1 MIMAGYLFIKPINI
15 IVMYFLRVNDQ
26 TIYLNF
32 LNLIER
38 TVSVALGLL
47 FLIYLTHD
55 LYGYFIGVILAE
67 GIIAIIL
74 YQWFFRKYTVN
85 LRRTSKELNGKL
97 SRFGIPFLFLELSYL
112 LLTYADR
119 YLIMVFFDE
128 AMLGLYSVGYNLAM
142 YIGNII
148 LFSLSY
154 AIVPIYVEIFEK
166 EGKERTEE
174 FLRKVWHYFFMAIL
188 PMFFGYWAVS
198 RELVITLASEKYADA
213 ASFSPLILGGT
224 FIYATSCILNA
235 GLYLQKKSSTMLLI
249 MVCGVTV
256 NISLNYFLLPRYGVF
271 GGAYAAVATSS
282 LVVLL
287 TAKLS
292 SRYVVVRVEKSQIIY
307 YSILSIGMFL
317 AIDFIV
323 FQNVAA
329 TLFMKLAVGGIIG
342 GLGILYREKG
352 LVNALKGHFAKKGKE
367 ESLAT
372 KNLGLA
378 KDR

>member
-1 MIMAGYLFIKPINI
+1 
-15 IVMYFLRVNDQ
+15 
-26 TIYLNF
+26 
-32 LNLIER
+32 
-38 TVSVALGLL
+38 
-47 FLIYLTHD
+47 
-55 LYGYFIGVILAE
+55 
-67 GIIAIIL
+67 
-74 YQWFFRKYTVN
+74 
-85 LRRTSKELNGKL
+85 
-97 SRFGIPFLFLELSYL
+97 
-112 LLTYADR
+112 
-119 YLIMVFFDE
+119 MVFFDE